1 MTGHLARFGVS
12 LERTDAHSADRSTI
26 RAIRRHTMKL
36 SDRTTLSACAVG
48 LLILLFAAGE
58 PTRVSAHGSEARYV
72 AELDWPQE
80 RFTRVLAAGRSEL
93 GVPGSRNPSEVR
105 TIRGRSCVVGPLVVF
120 DVDDQY
126 AYDIDEPV
134 ELTLTYA
141 PELTAPFVI
150 GWDRNGGDGFGVSEE
165 VEPVPGDAFREVT
178 LTLDRARLAGKG
190 IHGTDLAVG
199 GRGGIALCDIELVR
213 SGITRVPTAFGRLRL
228 DVQDAATGRRVPAR
242 VGLFDATGRAPLP
255 SEQALLIHRFT
266 DEVRLLWVN
275 QRTLW
280 PSEHRLAFYVNGRYE
295 TRLPVGTYE
304 LVVTRGP
311 EYRAVRR
318 SVEIQE
324 NETHDVTVALNR
336 YADLPAE
343 GWFSGDS
350 HVHLGRD
357 RIDDLAVWGQV
368 AAEDLHVANLLEMG
382 NIAGTHFKQPA
393 WGREGRFARDGHVLV
408 SGQEDPRTV
417 QRGHTIHHNVQQPLH
432 LDPGAYF
439 LYHRVFEEVRRQGG
453 VSGYA
458 HLGELFNG
466 RRGLALDVPFGIVDF
481 IEVLQGGRLFS
492 EIWYGF
498 LNLGYKVLPVAG
510 ADFPYF
516 GPTLPG
522 VERTYVKVDGDFSAD
537 RWFAAFRAGR
547 VYVSNGPLLELT
559 VNGHEMGAE
568 LRVERGARLE
578 IVAEARLNP
587 DIDELARLELIV
599 LGDVVADEPARG
611 QDRVAL
617 RTALTA
623 DRSMWVA
630 IRALGTRQAPRNM
643 IVAHSAPIYVV
654 VDGRPTWKA
663 EAVPELVVYQR
674 GQLQDLL
681 TVPIE
686 PEGDLEPWETR
697 ELLREHWER
706 QRDLLRPRVDE
717 ADARYAELLERVQRL
732 AR

>member
-1 MTGHLARFGVS
+1 
-12 LERTDAHSADRSTI
+12 
-26 RAIRRHTMKL
+26 MKL
-36 SDRTTLSACAVG
+36 TDHQTVSACAVG
-48 LLILLFAAGE
+48 LLTCLLAAGE
-58 PTRVSAHGSEARYV
+58 TTQLRAHGSEARYV

-93 GVPGSRNPSEVR
+93 GVPGSRRPSETR
-105 TIRGRSCVVGPLVVF
+105 MIGGRSCVVGPLVAF

-141 PELTAPFVI
+141 TDLTAPFVV

-165 VEPVPGDAFREVT
+165 IEPASGERFGEVT
-178 LTLDRARLAGKG
+178 VTLDRARLVGRG
-190 IHGTDLAVG
+190 IQGTDLAVG

-213 SGITRVPTAFGRLRL
+213 SGTTQVPTSFGRLRL
-228 DVQDAATGRRVPAR
+228 DVQDAASGRQVPAR
-242 VGLFDATGRAPLP
+242 VGLYDATGRAPLP

-280 PSEHRLAFYVNGRYE
+280 PSENHLAFYVGGRYE
-295 TRLPVGTYE
+295 TRLPVGPYE

-311 EYRAVRR
+311 EYRVVRR
-318 SVEIQE
+318 AIEIRAE
-324 NETHDVTVALNR
+324 ETHDVRVALER

-357 RIDDLAVWGQV
+357 RTDDMAVWGQV

-417 QRGHTIHHNVQQPLH
+417 QRGHTIHHNIQQPVH
-432 LDPGAYF
+432 LDPDAYF
-439 LYHRVFEEVRRQGG
+439 LYHQVFEELRQQGG

-492 EIWYGF
+492 EIWYSF
-498 LNLGYKVLPVAG
+498 LNLGLKQARSRHASRSKRDDAG
-510 ADFPYF
+510 PSL
-516 GPTLPG
+516 T
-522 VERTYVKVDGDFSAD
+522 R
-537 RWFAAFRAGR
+537 RRAG
-547 VYVSNGPLLELT
+547 
-559 VNGHEMGAE
+559 
-568 LRVERGARLE
+568 
-578 IVAEARLNP
+578 
-587 DIDELARLELIV
+587 
-599 LGDVVADEPARG
+599 
-611 QDRVAL
+611 
-617 RTALTA
+617 
-623 DRSMWVA
+623 
-630 IRALGTRQAPRNM
+630 
-643 IVAHSAPIYVV
+643 
-654 VDGRPTWKA
+654 
-663 EAVPELVVYQR
+663 VPVGFGCSR
-674 GQLQDLL
+674 
-681 TVPIE
+681 
-686 PEGDLEPWETR
+686 
-697 ELLREHWER
+697 
-706 QRDLLRPRVDE
+706 
-717 ADARYAELLERVQRL
+717 
-732 AR
+732 

>member
-1 MTGHLARFGVS
+1 
-12 LERTDAHSADRSTI
+12 
-26 RAIRRHTMKL
+26 MKL
-36 SDRTTLSACAVG
+36 NGCTTASVCAVG
-48 LLILLFAAGE
+48 LLTCLFAVGE
-58 PTRVSAHGSEARYV
+58 TSRANAHGSEARYV

-93 GVPGSRNPSEVR
+93 GVPGSRNPSETR
-105 TIRGRSCVVGPLVVF
+105 TIGGRSCVVGPLVAF

-141 PELTAPFVI
+141 PELTAPFVVW
-150 GWDRNGGDGFGVSEE
+150 WDRNGGDGFGVTEE
-165 VEPVPGDAFREVT
+165 IEPAPGNAFRKVT
-178 LTLDRARLAGKG
+178 VTLDRARLAGRG

-199 GRGGIALCDIELVR
+199 GRGGIALCDIALVR
-213 SGITRVPTAFGRLRL
+213 SGTTRVPTAFGRLRL
-228 DVQDAATGRRVPAR
+228 DVQDAGTGRRVPAR
-242 VGLFDATGRAPLP
+242 VGLYDATGRAPLP
-255 SEQALLIHRFT
+255 SEQALLVHRFT

-295 TRLPVGTYE
+295 TRVPVGTYE

-311 EYRAVRR
+311 EYRVDRR
-318 SVEIQE
+318 AVEIRE
-324 NETHDVTVALNR
+324 DETRDVTVALDR
-336 YADLPAE
+336 YADLPAD

-357 RIDDLAVWGQV
+357 RSDDLAVWGQV

-382 NIAGTHFKQPA
+382 NIAETHFKQPA

-408 SGQEDPRTV
+408 SGQEAPRTV

-432 LDPGAYF
+432 LDPDAYF
-439 LYHRVFEEVRRQGG
+439 LYHRVFEELRRQGG

-458 HLGELFNG
+458 HLGQLFNG

-492 EIWYGF
+492 EVWYSF

-522 VERTYVKVDGDFSAD
+522 VERTYVKVDGDFDAD
-537 RWFAAFRAGR
+537 AWFAAFRQGR

-559 VNGHEMGAE
+559 VNGREMGSE

-587 DIDELARLELIV
+587 DIDQLARLELVV
-599 LGDVVADEPARG
+599 LGDVAAEEPARG

-617 RTALTA
+617 QTELTA
-623 DRSMWVA
+623 DRSMWIA
-630 IRALGTRQAPRNM
+630 IRALGARQEPRDM

-654 VDGRPTWKA
+654 VGDGPTWKA
-663 EAVPELVVYQR
+663 EAVPELVAYQR
-674 GQLQDLL
+674 GQLHDLL

-686 PEGDLEPWETR
+686 PEGDLEPWETS
-697 ELLREHWER
+697 ELLREQWER

-717 ADARYAELLERVQRL
+717 ADALYAELLERVQQLGR
-732 AR
+732 

>member
-1 MTGHLARFGVS
+1 
-12 LERTDAHSADRSTI
+12 
-26 RAIRRHTMKL
+26 MKL
-36 SDRTTLSACAVG
+36 TDRQMLSACAVG
-48 LLILLFAAGE
+48 LLTCVFAAGE
-58 PTRVSAHGSEARYV
+58 MTQLRAQRSEARYV

-93 GVPGSRNPSEVR
+93 GVPGSRRPSETR
-105 TIRGRSCVVGPLVVF
+105 MIGDRLCVVGPLVAF
-120 DVDDQY
+120 DVDDQV

-141 PELTAPFVI
+141 TELTAPFVV
-150 GWDRNGGDGFGVSEE
+150 GWDRNGGEGFDVSEE
-165 VEPVPGDAFREVT
+165 IEPASGERFGVVT
-178 LTLDRARLAGKG
+178 VTLDRARLVGRG
-190 IHGTDLAVG
+190 IQGTDLAVG
-199 GRGGIALCDIELVR
+199 GRGGVALCDIGLVR
-213 SGITRVPTAFGRLRL
+213 SGTTQVPTSFGRLRL
-228 DVQDAATGRRVPAR
+228 DVQDAATGRQVPAR
-242 VGLFDATGRAPLP
+242 VGLYDATGRAPLP

-266 DEVRLLWVN
+266 DQVRLLWVN

-280 PSEHRLAFYVNGRYE
+280 PSEDRLAFYVGGRYE
-295 TRLPVGTYE
+295 TRLPVGRYE

-311 EYRAVRR
+311 EYRVVRR
-318 SVEIQE
+318 AIEIRAE
-324 NETHDVTVALNR
+324 ETHDVRVALER

-357 RIDDLAVWGQV
+357 RVDDMAVWGQV

-417 QRGHTIHHNVQQPLH
+417 QRGHTMHQNIQQPVH
-432 LDPGAYF
+432 LDPDAYF
-439 LYHRVFEEVRRQGG
+439 LYHQVVEELRQQGG

-481 IEVLQGGRLFS
+481 IEVLQGGRLSS
-492 EIWYGF
+492 EVWYSF

-522 VERTYVKVDGDFSAD
+522 VERTYVKVDGAFSAD
-537 RWFAAFRAGR
+537 RWFAAFGEGR

-559 VNGHEMGAE
+559 VNGQEMGAE
-568 LRVERGARLE
+568 VRVERGTRLE

-599 LGDVVADEPARG
+599 LGDVAAEAEAGG
-611 QDRVAL
+611 QHRVAL
-617 RTALTA
+617 QTTLTA

-630 IRALGTRQAPRNM
+630 IRALGARQEPRNM
-643 IVAHSAPIYVV
+643 TVAHSAPIYVV
-654 VDGRPTWKA
+654 VDDQPTWKA
-663 EAVPELVVYQR
+663 EAVPELVAYQR
-674 GQLQDLL
+674 GQLHDLL
-681 TVPIE
+681 TVAIE

-697 ELLREHWER
+697 ELLGEHWER
-706 QRDLLRPRVDE
+706 QRDRLRPRVDE
-717 ADARYAELLERVQRL
+717 ADARYAELLRRAQRSV
-732 AR
+732 R

>member
-1 MTGHLARFGVS
+1 
-12 LERTDAHSADRSTI
+12 
-26 RAIRRHTMKL
+26 MKL
-36 SDRTTLSACAVG
+36 TDRQTLSACAVG
-48 LLILLFAAGE
+48 LLTCLFAAGE
-58 PTRVSAHGSEARYV
+58 TTQLRAHGSEARYV
-72 AELDWPQE
+72 AELNWPQE

-93 GVPGSRNPSEVR
+93 GVPGSRRPSETR
-105 TIRGRSCVVGPLVVF
+105 MIGGRSCVVGPLVAF
-120 DVDDQY
+120 DVDDEY

-141 PELTAPFVI
+141 TELTAPFVV

-165 VEPVPGDAFREVT
+165 IEPASGERFGEVT
-178 LTLDRARLAGKG
+178 VTLDRARLVGRG
-190 IHGTDLAVG
+190 IQGTDLAVG

-213 SGITRVPTAFGRLRL
+213 SGTTQVPTSFGRLRL
-228 DVQDAATGRRVPAR
+228 DVQDAATGRQVPAR
-242 VGLFDATGRAPLP
+242 VGLYDATGRAPLP
-255 SEQALLIHRFT
+255 SEPALLIHRFT

-280 PSEHRLAFYVNGRYE
+280 PSENHLAFYVGGRYE
-295 TRLPVGTYE
+295 TRLPIGPYE

-311 EYRAVRR
+311 EYRVVRR
-318 SVEIQE
+318 AIEIRAE
-324 NETHDVTVALNR
+324 ETHDVRVALER

-357 RIDDLAVWGQV
+357 RTDDMAVWGQV

-417 QRGHTIHHNVQQPLH
+417 QRGHTIHHNIQQPVH
-432 LDPGAYF
+432 LDPDAYF
-439 LYHRVFEEVRRQGG
+439 LYHQVFEELRQQGG

-492 EIWYGF
+492 EVWYSF

-522 VERTYVKVDGDFSAD
+522 VERTYVKVEGAFSAD
-537 RWFAAFRAGR
+537 AWFAAFGEGR

-559 VNGHEMGAE
+559 VNGREMGAE
-568 LRVERGARLE
+568 LRVERGTRLE

-599 LGDVVADEPARG
+599 LGDVAAEAEAGG
-611 QDRVAL
+611 QHRVGL
-617 RTALTA
+617 QTTLTA

-630 IRALGTRQAPRNM
+630 IRALGARQEPRNM
-643 IVAHSAPIYVV
+643 TVAHSAPIYVV
-654 VDGRPTWKA
+654 VDNQPTWKA
-663 EAVPELVVYQR
+663 ETVPALVAYQR

-681 TVPIE
+681 TVAIE

-697 ELLREHWER
+697 ELLGEHWER
-706 QRDLLRPRVDE
+706 QRDRLRPRVDE
-717 ADARYAELLERVQRL
+717 ADARYAELLRRVQRSV
-732 AR
+732 R